1 MNSSIQDY
9 SESASLAQ
17 SSGQQ
22 YPPRFKYLAG
32 SKNGNCAKAAVFQ
45 LFWFWT
51 GVAQQ
56 ACRGRLSKDNRRQGV
71 PGAADQ
77 CNNLG
82 APWQSLNFLPEP
94 QGHRSL
100 RPGTGTL

>member
-1 MNSSIQDY
+1 VCDMLR
-9 SESASLAQ
+9 AGT
-17 SSGQQ
+17 GQGRN
-22 YPPRFKYLAG
+22 PLYLSFELRIFYLVG
-32 SKNGNCAKAAVFQ
+32 SKNRNSAKAAVFQ

-77 CNNLG
+77 CNNFD
-82 APWQSLNFLPEP
+82 APWQCLNFLPEP